1 MLNAIWPRSLSRLHY
16 IKPYLISLSVVVI
29 LFVLAAFMFLYNRTN
44 QIMLQR
50 VREQAITYVD
60 LINHAK
66 SWNLD
71 YGGMYVEKKGG
82 VESNTYLKE
91 LGINPDIKAESGRT
105 FTVRN
110 HAIMISEISRR
121 SETQDGV
128 QFRITSLW
136 PLDPKNKPDDFER
149 EGLNH
154 LTGGDREYYRFF
166 PELPLPVFRYLKPMY
181 ADSTCLECH
190 PGHNYKYGDVIGA
203 ISVSI
208 PVTIITEETQTTQ
221 LMVLF
226 SSVIS
231 ICLVLFIVYVLTWR
245 LAIKLD
251 EAQQRLNLLA
261 STDPLTGLNN
271 RRHVMERLEE
281 ELQRSH
287 RLNEPL
293 SIISIDIDH
302 FKSIN
307 DTYGHPCG
315 DLVLQQLAEILRNN
329 VRSYDV
335 VGRIGGEEF
344 LIINPGTNIED
355 ALALAERILATVRA
369 EPVNDGECSVSITIS
384 AGIAVVTNEDLNV
397 GILLRRV
404 DRALYKAKEQGRD
417 CIEIASST

>member
-82 VESNTYLKE
+82 VESNAYLKE
-91 LGINPDIKAESGRT
+91 LGINPDIKTESGRT

-136 PLDPKNKPDDFER
+136 PLDPQNKPDDFER
-149 EGLNH
+149 EGLTH

-166 PELPLPVFRYLKPMY
+166 SELPLPVFRYLKPMY
-181 ADSTCLECH
+181 ADRTCLECH

-203 ISVSI
+203 VSVSI
-208 PVTIITEETQTTQ
+208 PVALITEETQTTQ
-221 LMVLF
+221 LLVLF

-231 ICLVLFIVYVLTWR
+231 ICLVLFIVYMLTWR

-315 DLVLQQLAEILRNN
+315 DLVLQQLAEMLRNN

-344 LIINPGTNIED
+344 LIINPGTSLED
-355 ALALAERILATVRA
+355 ALALAERILAAVRA
-369 EPVNDGECSVSITIS
+369 EPVTDGECSVSITIS

-397 GILLRRV
+397 GTLLRRV

-417 CIEIASST
+417 CIEIATSE